1 MSVAVLHL
9 RSLGQLTADT
19 QRPYA
24 ALARAVERLGIAPAM
39 TIDGVPYFDAGA
51 VERLTAAAAATSP
64 PVPPASHAAA
74 SCAPDPANV
83 PTSSPLAPRGQ
94 RCRRGEK
101 PHDRLSPPLKGATPG

>member
-1 MSVAVLHL
+1 MSAAVLHL

-24 ALARAVERLGIAPAM
+24 ALARAVERLGIVPSM

-51 VERLTAAAAATSP
+51 VERLTAAAAATTP
-64 PVPPASHAAA
+64 PVPPASHPGA

-83 PTSSPLAPRGQ
+83 PTSADLAPRG
-94 RCRRGEK
+94 RRRRRGEK
-101 PHDRLSPPLKGATPG
+101 PHDRLSPPPEGALSR